1 MKSATI
7 IYKLDDGV
15 DTIEIKGDDVDAL
28 LQFARNLG
36 LTKIED
42 PTCEACE

>member
-7 IYKLDDGV
+7 IYKLEDEV

-28 LQFARNLG
+28 LQYVRNLG
-36 LTKIED
+36 LTKVED